1 MAKSLSKIRSEAFH
15 RQAGRCYY
23 CGVVMC
29 ADEPTAFATAYRLT
43 LRLVKSLSCT
53 AEHLVPKQD
62 GGCNSVSN
70 VAAACWLCN
79 QRRHKQRKV
88 APTPDAYR
96 ALVRRRVARKRWH
109 APQVFE
115 RGLIAVD

>member
-1 MAKSLSKIRSEAFH
+1 
-15 RQAGRCYY
+15 
-23 CGVVMC
+23 MC

-43 LRLVKSLSCT
+43 RRLVKSLYCT

-62 GGCNSVSN
+62 GGCNSVGN
-70 VAAACWLCN
+70 TAAACWLCN
-79 QRRHKQRKV
+79 HRRHKQRKV

-115 RGLIAVD
+115 RGLI